1 MQQFIIGS
9 KEISDIYRRTHNND
23 LISDFLRRKAERAYS
38 FESSRF
44 WNRAGSVVDC
54 GRKWW
59 LNYYRL
65 QSVKVVNAISCCK
78 DRFCPNCQNN
88 LAERRLQKYLP
99 FFRVYQEKYA
109 FQNAHV
115 VLTVPNCDQDN
126 LAETIDR
133 LFAAYARLIKY
144 FRGKKK
150 IRGIDFERWSFRGA
164 VRGLEITRA
173 PDGKFHPHI
182 HSIWSFGQFADF
194 GDRCYVNK
202 FSYDRGNRRE
212 VRRFSFFEIFLQ
224 KLWRMCY
231 DRQSR
236 VTLRAINDMS
246 EGYSCTMDLTGEDGY
261 HEVFKYTIKGC
272 FSKHGDFLYDFK
284 TFDILDKVLYYYDV
298 NFEVDEID
306 SLSIKSEVEE
316 ELRKVENPVTCFE
329 SLDEVERQVAKIRYI
344 SVTKI
349 LDFYRLYEKQDDLRL
364 IACDLLKTMQISQS
378 VNYG

>member
-1 MQQFIIGS
+1 
-9 KEISDIYRRTHNND
+9 
-23 LISDFLRRKAERAYS
+23 
-38 FESSRF
+38 
-44 WNRAGSVVDC
+44 
-54 GRKWW
+54 
-59 LNYYRL
+59 
-65 QSVKVVNAISCCK
+65 
-78 DRFCPNCQNN
+78 
-88 LAERRLQKYLP
+88 
-99 FFRVYQEKYA
+99 
-109 FQNAHV
+109 
-115 VLTVPNCDQDN
+115 
-126 LAETIDR
+126 
-133 LFAAYARLIKY
+133 
-144 FRGKKK
+144 
-150 IRGIDFERWSFRGA
+150 
-164 VRGLEITRA
+164 
-173 PDGKFHPHI
+173 
-182 HSIWSFGQFADF
+182 
-194 GDRCYVNK
+194 
-202 FSYDRGNRRE
+202 
-212 VRRFSFFEIFLQ
+212 
-224 KLWRMCY
+224 MCY

-284 TFDILDKVLYYYDV
+284 TFDILDKVLYRRRVIQGYGCYYDV

-329 SLDEVERQVAKIRYI
+329 SLEEVERQVAKICYI